1 VVAISRNIVCTK
13 SRAPPGAAG
22 FLLPGGT
29 LAKGGRH
36 RKDRPRYPNGQTKH
50 IQNEIP
56 EGIAMRRMAVLELSG
71 AERDFRAENP
81 LGVCRA
87 RGLILEIEFQAGE
100 RFERQ
105 HRRMVERARTPKG
118 CLGNLQPSGEGSIAI
133 PTDAADNAKDE
144 TDYLRSRGAAKAAG
158 SRAWNQLQNIVVHH
172 HWPRFL
178 DSARRR
184 PVAAW
189 TADARD
195 LEAFRVGLIAL
206 ARVMHLRGEKGDDFG
221 ILLVSLEEK
230 LDRQPSGTEV
240 ADALLHDSVTSL
252 LLRREQ
258 RLKREAA
265 R

>member
-1 VVAISRNIVCTK
+1 MVALLKYSLTEIP
-13 SRAPPGAAG
+13 RAPGAAG

-29 LAKGGRH
+29 LSKGGRH
-36 RKDRPRYPNGQTKH
+36 RNNRPRYANGNTKPH
-50 IQNEIP
+50 IEDIIP

-71 AERDFRAENP
+71 AERDMRAESP

-105 HRRMVERARTPKG
+105 HRRTGTRGRTPQA
-118 CLGNLQPSGEGSIAI
+118 CIGNLQPSGEGSIAI
-133 PTDAADNAKDE
+133 PTDASDNARAEREYD
-144 TDYLRSRGAAKAAG
+144 DSREAAKAAG
-158 SRAWNQLQNIVVHH
+158 SRAWHQIQNIVIHH

-178 DSARRR
+178 DSTRRR

-189 TADARD
+189 LADARD
-195 LEAFRVGLIAL
+195 LETFRAGLSAL
-206 ARVMHLRGEKGDDFG
+206 ARVMKLRGEKGDDFG
-221 ILLVSLEEK
+221 VLLLSLEEK
-230 LDRQPSGTEV
+230 LARHPTDTEV
-240 ADALLHDSVTSL
+240 AEGLLHDSVTSL

>member
-1 VVAISRNIVCTK
+1 
-13 SRAPPGAAG
+13 
-22 FLLPGGT
+22 

-36 RKDRPRYPNGQTKH
+36 RKDRPRHPNGHLKP
-50 IQNEIP
+50 IPSEIP

-71 AERDFRAENP
+71 AERDMRAENP

-105 HRRMVERARTPKG
+105 HRRMVERARTPQG

-133 PTDAADNAKDE
+133 PTDSKSDIKAQA
-144 TDYLRSRGAAKAAG
+144 DYLEKRAAAKAAG
-158 SRAWNQLQNIVVHH
+158 SRAWSQLQHIVIHH

-189 TADARD
+189 FADARD
-195 LEAFRVGLIAL
+195 LEALRASLSAL
-206 ARVMHLRGEKGDDFG
+206 ARVMKLHGEKGDDFG
-221 ILLVSLEEK
+221 VVIISLEEK
-230 LDRQPSGTEV
+230 LHRRPSETEI
-240 ADALLHDSVTSL
+240 AEALIHDSVTSL